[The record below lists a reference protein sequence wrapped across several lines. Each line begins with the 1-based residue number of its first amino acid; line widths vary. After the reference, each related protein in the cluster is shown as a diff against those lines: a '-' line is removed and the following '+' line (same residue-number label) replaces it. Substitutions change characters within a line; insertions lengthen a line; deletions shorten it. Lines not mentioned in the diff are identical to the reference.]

1 MAVLFHFH
9 PTYTLGRSEKRK
21 KMRDM
26 MEKYDE
32 RLQLMKDM
40 ERGISGDGD
49 EESVDTD
56 SDEEADAGAAKPS
69 KQLFKFGRAKE
80 GTATVVEVC
89 LMLLAVQRF
98 VHRRWLCSHLTSS
111 LHCCRGNYAK

>member
-1 MAVLFHFH
+1 LAVPFHFH

-89 LMLLAVQRF
+89 FMLLAMLLLAAQRS
-98 VHRRWLCSHLTSS
+98 VHRRWPALC
-111 LHCCRGNYAK
+111 